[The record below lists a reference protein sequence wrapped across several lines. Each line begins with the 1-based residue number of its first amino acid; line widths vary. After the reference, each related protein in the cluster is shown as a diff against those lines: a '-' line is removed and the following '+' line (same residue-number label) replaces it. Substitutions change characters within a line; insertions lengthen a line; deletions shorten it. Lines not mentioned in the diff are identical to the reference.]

1 MAVSKKSSTKPQI
14 NYRLIPG
21 EEARKDIIDAARW
34 YATRLEALDKRFI
47 QYLKM

>member
-14 NYRLIPG
+14 NYPLMPR

-34 YATRLEALDKRFI
+34 YATRLEGFDKRFI
-47 QYLKM
+47 QYLKI